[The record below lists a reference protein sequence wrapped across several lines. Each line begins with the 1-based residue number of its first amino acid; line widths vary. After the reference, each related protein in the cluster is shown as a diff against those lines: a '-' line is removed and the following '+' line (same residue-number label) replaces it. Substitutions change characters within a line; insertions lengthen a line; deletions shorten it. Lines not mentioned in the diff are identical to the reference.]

1 MSSSG
6 KSKNWFASKS
16 GKTFMKYAT
25 SWGATVVIVGAMFKI
40 LHLPGGSF
48 VIGLGLSVEALLFFI
63 AAFEPEPEHL
73 DWTLVYPE
81 LKMGHDVGQENVYE
95 EIYEEDVSAEQ
106 QPRHINGSQSQYAS
120 HLGFDNE
127 AASSDTF
134 DQSGVQNF
142 VNSNVSASA
151 SEKISQM
158 MDAANIDESLIQG
171 LSESIQNLSKA
182 AGSIG
187 EVMSVP
193 LDQKKYSE
201 QLNVAANNL
210 ESLNSFYE
218 IQIEQSQLQADVS
231 KSLLDNLSNT
241 VENSSKLHEQVR
253 ALTDN
258 MSMLNTVYGGMLS
271 AMKR

>member
-1 MSSSG
+1 MSSG
-6 KSKNWFASKS
+6 KSKNWFATKA
-16 GKTFMKYAT
+16 GKTFMKYAN

-63 AAFEPEPEHL
+63 AAFEPDPEHL

-81 LKMGHDVGQENVYE
+81 LKMAGTSEQEGVYE
-95 EIYEEDVSAEQ
+95 EIYEEDDRVDYS
-106 QPRHINGSQSQYAS
+106 GSTQSSYPTT
-120 HLGFDNE
+120 NE
-127 AASSDTF
+127 SSNST
-134 DQSGVQNF
+134 NF
-142 VNSNVSASA
+142 SELDVGIPTQNVSTTGTPTAAA
-151 SEKISQM
+151 SEKIAQM
-158 MDAANIDESLIQG
+158 MDAANIDETLIQG

-182 AGSIG
+182 ASGIN

-193 LDQKKYSE
+193 IDQKKYSE
-201 QLNVAANNL
+201 QLNIAANNL

-253 ALTDN
+253 TLTDN